1 MGSTFL
7 DSTKQESNKFRKK
20 YSRKFQKAKFEFPT
34 SQQLFTWNLHCIYSY
49 LHNIYIVLDIVS
61 NLEMILSIWEDVS
74 RFEANTI
81 PYYIRNF
88 GIQGFWCLS
97 GDHGTSSPPDVQ
109 GWCYIPFLHVLVWV
123 LLVRELFHSVHNKLL
138 LTTTLMIHWFYFF
151 CFVFSFLGPHRR
163 HMEVPSL
170 GVKWELHHSHN
181 NVGS

>member
-97 GDHGTSSPPDVQ
+97 GDHGTSPPQMCRDDA
-109 GWCYIPFLHVLVWV
+109 IFLSSM
-123 LLVRELFHSVHNKLL
+123 F
-138 LTTTLMIHWFYFF
+138 WFECSWFVNFF
-151 CFVFSFLGPHRR
+151 ILCTINFC
-163 HMEVPSL
+163 
-170 GVKWELHHSHN
+170 
-181 NVGS
+181 